1 MSVMSMIERTIT
13 TFLVLAVVS
22 ACGPSSQ
29 PGATTAVTP
38 AAAPPATSAPQFKAD
53 VPTSITTPDVV
64 ETRIGTLKFK
74 DGLPDAETARKVY
87 DNIDFGRGVE
97 AFMSGIPATSVQA
110 LKNGF
115 IEAGFPPNE
124 AIGITEKLSDARTVY
139 LTPNATVVYQWFCM
153 DVEKEP
159 MVVEV
164 PPAVLGI
171 IDDAYF
177 RFVTDMGQFGPDQ
190 AKGGKFLLVRD
201 DYTGPLPKT
210 GYYVA
215 KTRTNNN
222 LIIIRAFVQ
231 NGDLAGTV
239 SNVKA
244 KTRMYPLSL
253 AANPPAQKFVNISGA
268 KFNTVHANSFKFY
281 EELNEVVQ
289 HERGDFVDPDTAGLF
304 AAIGIKKGQ
313 PFAPDARMKAILTD
327 AVAVG
332 NATSRAIVFASRDPR
347 QKFFADRQWLTG
359 FLGGYTFSDNGER
372 MLDGRTLFHYYATGA
387 TPAMAPPAT
396 NPGVGSAYAYTARDS
411 RGEYL
416 DGAKT
421 YKVTLPGPVPAARF
435 WSFTVYDNQTRSM
448 LETDQISAG
457 LDSTFPAVKK
467 NADDSTTIYFGPKAP
482 AGQEGNWIQTMP
494 GKGWNVILR
503 LYGPTAHW
511 YDKTWKPGDIEL
523 VN

>member
-1 MSVMSMIERTIT
+1 MKIKQPKELIT
-13 TFLVLAVVS
+13 AVAVLALTVITMTAS
-22 ACGPSSQ
+22 AQ
-29 PGATTAVTP
+29 K
-38 AAAPPATSAPQFKAD
+38 FKAD
-53 VPTSITTPDVV
+53 VPNTITTPDSV
-64 ETRIGTLKFK
+64 ETRIGPLKFK
-74 DGLPDAETARKVY
+74 DGLPDAETAKKVY

-97 AFMSGIPATSVQA
+97 AFMAGIPATSVQA

-115 IEAGFPPNE
+115 IEAGFPCNQ
-124 AIGITEKLSDARTVY
+124 AIGITESLADARTVY
-139 LTPNATVVYQWFCM
+139 LTPNATVVYQWACA
-153 DVEKEP
+153 DVEKGP
-159 MVVEV
+159 MVVDS

-177 RFVTDMGQFGPDQ
+177 RFLTDMGQFGPDKG
-190 AKGGKFLLVRD
+190 KGGKFLLVRD
-201 DYTGPLPKT
+201 DYKGPLPKT
-210 GYYVA
+210 GYYVVR
-215 KTRTNNN
+215 TRTNNN

-231 NGDLAGTV
+231 KGDLAGTV
-239 SNVKA
+239 KSVKE
-244 KTRMYPLSL
+244 KTKLYPLSA
-253 AANPPAQKFVNISGA
+253 AANPPAQKFVNISGL
-268 KFNTVHANSFKFY
+268 KFNTVHANDFKFF

-289 HERGDFVDPDTAGLF
+289 HERADFVDPETVGLF
-304 AAIGIKKGQ
+304 AVIRIKKGK

-332 NATSRAIVFASRDPR
+332 NATARAITFASRDPR

-359 FLGGYTFSDNGER
+359 FLGGYTFADNGER
-372 MLDGRTLFHYYATGA
+372 LLDGRTLFHYYATGA
-387 TPAMAPPAT
+387 TPAMAPPPT
-396 NPGVGSAYAYTARDS
+396 KPGVGSAYGYTARDS

-416 DGAKT
+416 DGAKN

-457 LDSTFPAVKK
+457 LDSTFPALKK
-467 NADDSTTIYFGPKAP
+467 DANGSATVYFGPKAP
-482 AGQEGNWIQTMP
+482 AGQEGNWIQTTP

-503 LYGPTAHW
+503 LYGPTEAW

>member
-1 MSVMSMIERTIT
+1 MNTRQPQK
-13 TFLVLAVVS
+13 LV
-22 ACGPSSQ
+22 
-29 PGATTAVTP
+29 TTAVALALTVV
-38 AAAPPATSAPQFKAD
+38 ATVASAQKYKAD
-53 VPTSITTPDVV
+53 VPDSITTPDSV
-64 ETRIGTLKFK
+64 ETRIGTLRFH
-74 DGLPDAETARKVY
+74 DGLPDAETAKKVY
-87 DNIDFGRGVE
+87 DNLDFARGVE
-97 AFMSGIPATSVQA
+97 AFLAGIPATSVQA

-115 IEAGFPPNE
+115 IEAGFPPNG
-124 AIGITEKLSDARTVY
+124 AIGITESLSDARTLY

-177 RFVTDMGQFGPDQ
+177 RFVTDMGVFGPDQ

-201 DYTGPLPKT
+201 DYKGPLPET
-210 GYYVA
+210 GYYVVR
-215 KTRTNNN
+215 TRTNNN
-222 LIIIRAFVQ
+222 LVIIRSFVPK
-231 NGDLAGTV
+231 GDLAGTV
-239 SNVKA
+239 KSVKE
-244 KTRMYPLSL
+244 KTRMYPLSA
-253 AANPPAQKFVNISGA
+253 AANPPTQKFINISGL
-268 KFNTVHANSFKFY
+268 KFNTVHANNFEFF

-289 HERGDFVDPDTAGLF
+289 HERGDFVDPEMVGLF
-304 AAIGIKKGQ
+304 GAIGIKKGK

-332 NATSRAIVFASRDPR
+332 NATSRAIVFASRDPG

-359 FLGGYTFSDNGER
+359 FLGGYTFSDGGER
-372 MLDGRTLFHYYATGA
+372 KLDGRTLFHYYATGA

-396 NPGVGSAYAYTARDS
+396 KPGVGSAYAYTARDS

-416 DGAKT
+416 DGAKN
-421 YKVTLPGPVPAARF
+421 YKVTLQGPIPAARF

-457 LDSTFPAVKK
+457 VDSTFPTLKK
-467 NADDSTTIYFGPKAP
+467 DANGSATVYFGPKAP

-503 LYGPTAHW
+503 LYGPTEAWH
-511 YDKTWKPGDIEL
+511 KKAWKPGDIEL

>member
-1 MSVMSMIERTIT
+1 MKMNMPNRLIT
-13 TFLVLAVVS
+13 AAAMLALVVS
-22 ACGPSSQ
+22 AL
-29 PGATTAVTP
+29 P
-38 AAAPPATSAPQFKAD
+38 ANAQKYKAD
-53 VPTSITTPDVV
+53 VPASIVTPDTV
-64 ETRIGTLKFK
+64 ETRIGTLKFH
-74 DGLPDAETARKVY
+74 DGLPDAATTQKLY
-87 DNIDFGRGVE
+87 DTIDFGRGVE
-97 AFMSGIPATSVQA
+97 AFLAGIPATSVQA

-115 IEAGFPPNE
+115 IEAGFPPNG
-124 AIGITEKLSDARTVY
+124 AIGITEQLSDARTLY

-153 DVEKEP
+153 DVAKEP

-177 RFVTDMGQFGPDQ
+177 RFVTDMGAFGPDEN
-190 AKGGKFLLVRD
+190 KGGKFLLVRD
-201 DYTGPLPKT
+201 DYKGVLPKT
-210 GYYVA
+210 GYYVV

-222 LIIIRAFVQ
+222 LVIIRAFVQ
-231 NGDLAGTV
+231 NKDLPGTV
-239 SNVKA
+239 ATVKA
-244 KTRMYPLSL
+244 KTRMYALSA
-253 AANPPAQKFVNISGA
+253 AANPPAQKFINISGL
-268 KFNTVHANSFKFY
+268 KFNTVHANNFKFY

-289 HERGDFVDPDTAGLF
+289 HERGDFVDPDVAGLF

-359 FLGGYTFSDNGER
+359 FLGGYTFFDNGER

-387 TPAMAPPAT
+387 TPAMAPPASK
-396 NPGVGSAYAYTARDS
+396 PGVGSAYAYTARDS

-416 DGAKT
+416 DGAKN
-421 YKVTLPGPVPAARF
+421 YKVTLSGPIPAARF

-448 LETDQISAG
+448 LETDQIAAG

-467 NADDSTTIYFGPKAP
+467 SADGSTTVYFGPKAP

-503 LYGPTAHW
+503 LYGPTEAWHN
-511 YDKTWKPGDIEL
+511 KSWKPGDIEL

>member
-1 MSVMSMIERTIT
+1 MAGRMGSWA
-13 TFLVLAVVS
+13 LVAGVAIGFAS
-22 ACGPSSQ
+22 CSGPAPQ
-29 PGATTAVTP
+29 TGAST
-38 AAAPPATSAPQFKAD
+38 AAAPVGVAPASTAPKFKAD
-53 VPTSITTPDVV
+53 VPASITTPDTV

-74 DGLPDAETARKVY
+74 DGLPDAETAKRVF
-87 DNIDFGRGVE
+87 DNIDFSRGVE
-97 AFMSGIPATSVQA
+97 AFMAGIPATSVQA

-115 IEAGFPPNE
+115 VEAGFPPNE
-124 AIGITEKLSDARTVY
+124 AIGITEQLSDARTVY

-177 RFVTDMGQFGPDQ
+177 RFVTDMGQFGPDL

-201 DYTGPLPKT
+201 DYKGPIPT

-215 KTRTNNN
+215 RTRTNNN
-222 LIIIRAFVQ
+222 LVIIRAFVQ

-239 SNVKA
+239 ASVKA
-244 KTRMYPLSL
+244 KTRMYPLSA

-268 KFNTVHANSFKFY
+268 KFNTVHANNFKFY

-289 HERGDFVDPDTAGLF
+289 HERGDFVDPDTVGLF

-332 NATSRAIVFASRDPR
+332 NATSRAVVFASRDPR

-387 TPAMAPPAT
+387 TPAMSPT
-396 NPGVGSAYAYTARDS
+396 KPGVGSAYGYTARDS
-411 RGEYL
+411 KGEYL
-416 DGAKT
+416 DGGKT
-421 YKVTLPGPVPAARF
+421 YKVSLPGPVPAARF

-457 LDSTFPAVKK
+457 LDSTFPTLKK
-467 NADDSTTIYFGPKAP
+467 SDDGSATIYFGPKAP
-482 AGQEGNWIQTMP
+482 AGQESNWIQTMP

-503 LYGPTAHW
+503 LYGPTERWH
-511 YDKTWKPGDIEL
+511 DRSWKPGDIEL
-523 VN
+523 VNEGAK